1 LVCGILGLTF
11 CPIVLS
17 IIALVLGYSAKKTIR
32 ASGGR
37 EQGEGMA
44 TAGIVTG
51 WIGIAI
57 WGALLGFYL
66 VLVVIA
72 VLAGGTSSGY

>member
-1 LVCGILGLTF
+1 MVCGILGLTA
-11 CPIVLS
+11 CPVVLS
-17 IIALVLGYSAKKTIR
+17 IVALVLGYSAKKTIR

-66 VLVVIA
+66 VILLIT
-72 VLAGGTSSGY
+72 LIAGGTSSGY

>member
-1 LVCGILGLTF
+1 MVCGILGLTF